1 MKASCAYERL
11 QAGLRDNFQSERS
24 GIGSKSLK
32 MLSFE
37 QEHQYVAIN
46 FCALATKEMYFVL
59 QQSRTK
65 KKKHSKGK
73 KYVMRSANKS
83 EKEEKSYFMGSWLIQ
98 PLHALSMDTAKRSS
112 LYCELHQFMCQ
123 HRSKREGK

>member
-1 MKASCAYERL
+1 MEASCAYERL
-11 QAGLRDNFQSERS
+11 QAGVRDNFQSERS

-32 MLSFE
+32 MLLFE

-59 QQSRTK
+59 QHSRTK
-65 KKKHSKGK
+65 NIR
-73 KYVMRSANKS
+73 KYVMRSANQS

-123 HRSKREGK
+123 HRSKREGI